1 MTQGLHFAVAA
12 FGPDLGDAATA
23 WLASILAGGDPM
35 AERTVLVRA
44 VPAPVLPLAIGAV
57 REALGADAG
66 IARLL
71 DRELARM
78 IELGLVERE
87 RTEQGLRLDAIRTLA
102 SGFAH
107 ELRNPLNGA
116 RLHLAWL
123 DRSLPGKTPDAAEAI
138 TTIDGEIGRLTR
150 LTSDFLD
157 YAEPRPVRRVPTA
170 VQRIVETAI
179 ALAGERVE
187 VEPIA
192 DHLEVLGDEALLVRA
207 LANLVA
213 NAVEAARSRVTV
225 RALGEADEVRIEVED
240 DGPGLVAPDRVYEPF
255 YTTKSRGTGLGLS
268 VVHRI
273 VGDHGG
279 SIRGTSG
286 AGRTLF
292 QMRIPSFSA
301 TSSSTQAMSASTST
315 GFVR

>member
-12 FGPDLGDAATA
+12 FGPELGEAATA
-23 WLASILAGGDPM
+23 WLASLLAGGEPV
-35 AERTVLVRA
+35 AERLVLVRA
-44 VPAPVLPLAIGAV
+44 VPAPVLPLVMGAV
-57 REALGADAG
+57 REALGGDVAL
-66 IARLL
+66 ARLL

-78 IELGLVERE
+78 LEQGLVERV
-87 RTEQGLRLDAIRTLA
+87 RTEQTLRLEAMRTLA

-123 DRSLPGKTPDAAEAI
+123 DRALARKTRDVAEAI

-157 YAEPRPVRRVPTA
+157 YAESRRVRLVPTA
-170 VQRIVETAI
+170 VHRIVATAI
-179 ALAGERVE
+179 ALAGETIE
-187 VEPIA
+187 VEPIPDDLA
-192 DHLEVLGDEALLVRA
+192 LLGDEALLARA
-207 LANLVA
+207 VANLVA
-213 NAVEAARSRVTV
+213 NAVDAARSRVTV
-225 RALGEADEVRIEVED
+225 RALAEVGAVRIEVED
-240 DGPGLVAPDRVYEPF
+240 DGPGLVAPERVYEPF
-255 YTTKSRGTGLGLS
+255 YTTKPKGTGLGLS

-273 VGDHGG
+273 VSDHAG

-292 QMRIPSFSA
+292 RMRIPA
-301 TSSSTQAMSASTST
+301 
-315 GFVR
+315 